1 MAGKDRILD
10 MGSSSDTEDNYD
22 DMRRHRSYRRLRHY
36 PSSPKPASH
45 SSTPFG
51 GARAKDG
58 SAGAGLSWTTCQ
70 HRSHVVP
77 LPGQPDKI
85 TLVVDDTRFVMEPGL
100 FTQHPDTMLGRMFS
114 GGDYVQVN
122 EKGEYEVAAG
132 YSASTFRAI
141 LDYYRT
147 GFINCPP
154 HCSVQELR
162 EACDYFMLPFK

>member
-1 MAGKDRILD
+1 MSDSYQDIVCMAGKERILD

-36 PSSPKPASH
+36 PSSPKPSAH

-58 SAGAGLSWTTCQ
+58 SSGAGINWTSCQ
-70 HRSHVVP
+70 HRSGGVP

-114 GGDYVQVN
+114 GVDYVQV
-122 EKGEYEVAAG
+122 
-132 YSASTFRAI
+132 S
-141 LDYYRT
+141 
-147 GFINCPP
+147 
-154 HCSVQELR
+154 CSR
-162 EACDYFMLPFK
+162 HHNY

>member
-58 SAGAGLSWTTCQ
+58 SAGAGLGWTTCQ
-70 HRSHVVP
+70 HRSPVVP
-77 LPGQPDKI
+77 VPGQPDRI

>member
-100 FTQHPDTMLGRMFS
+100 FTQHPDTMLGGLADFLAV
-114 GGDYVQVN
+114 VQCDQEN
-122 EKGEYEVAAG
+122 VAVG
-132 YSASTFRAI
+132 
-141 LDYYRT
+141 
-147 GFINCPP
+147 P
-154 HCSVQELR
+154 SVDSLR
-162 EACDYFMLPFK
+162 QLLSQYN

>member
-70 HRSHVVP
+70 HRSPVVP
-77 LPGQPDKI
+77 VPGQPDRI

>member
-1 MAGKDRILD
+1 
-10 MGSSSDTEDNYD
+10 
-22 DMRRHRSYRRLRHY
+22 
-36 PSSPKPASH
+36 
-45 SSTPFG
+45 
-51 GARAKDG
+51 
-58 SAGAGLSWTTCQ
+58 
-70 HRSHVVP
+70 
-77 LPGQPDKI
+77 
-85 TLVVDDTRFVMEPGL
+85 MEPSL

-114 GGDYVQVN
+114 GVDYVQVIVKIFRHKVQKFTIFGLFQVN

-162 EACDYFMLPFK
+162 EACDYFMLPFKYVFLIFSELWFYLFYFSLVPRR